1 MKKFVCILLSSALLF
16 ASCGKDE
23 PENGGSGSKDA
34 VIEQVR
40 LTPDRTSIIKN
51 PLTGWVLYVGR
62 QWNETF
68 WTSQGYDSMQ
78 TGDGTVVKVSD
89 YATCA
94 YLRTSWLNLE
104 PTEGAYVWK
113 DPTSN
118 FSRLVASLKGRGLK
132 MSFRIVVDGRDQQ
145 QNTPDYVFDAGAA
158 YFNSQV
164 GTRTVRSPYPDD
176 PVFQEKYA
184 KMLKALGEEFND
196 PDKTEF
202 VDGYGLGLWGEGH
215 TLIYKDN
222 ANKVQVFDW
231 ITDLYVEAFSRV
243 PLVMNYHNTIGDSV
257 NDNKLKADT
266 EELLDKCIAKGYSLR
281 NDAFGMHTY
290 YTAWHQNYAAKW
302 FYKRPIIMEG
312 GFVLNTHRYW
322 IYPEDGYREGHPED
336 VRQGEYEQSGESHVN
351 MMDFRTNG
359 EIQSWFKDA
368 FTLVNKFIQ
377 EGGYRLYPDQISLPV
392 EASHGSEVSIT
403 HRWVNL
409 GWGYCPVNIPQWNQK
424 YKVAFAL
431 LDRTSLKPVKTFV
444 CEDTDLSTWLQAK
457 PTSYTS
463 KITLTGFPAGQ
474 YVWAVGLV
482 DRTKGDAIGLNMS
495 VKSESLTPEGWAKLK
510 EVTIK

>member
-1 MKKFVCILLSSALLF
+1 MKRHLYILSAVL
-16 ASCGKDE
+16 AIVSCGK
-23 PENGGSGSKDA
+23 ENGGGEQSGSEDVKT
-34 VIEQVR
+34 EQVR

-62 QWNETF
+62 QWNDTF
-68 WTSQGYDSMQ
+68 WSSQNYDAMPTS
-78 TGDGTVVKVSD
+78 DGTTVKVSD

-94 YLRTSWLNLE
+94 YLRTSWKNLE
-104 PTEGAYVWK
+104 PTEGNYVWK
-113 DPTSN
+113 DPASN
-118 FSRLVASLKGRGLK
+118 FSKLVASLRARGLK
-132 MSFRIVVDGRDQQ
+132 MSFRVVVDGRDQGL
-145 QNTPDYVFDAGAA
+145 NTPEYVFNAGCA
-158 YFNSQV
+158 YYTD
-164 GTRTVRSPYPDD
+164 GTHTTWKSPYPDD

-184 KMLKALGEEFND
+184 KFIRAFGEEFND

-222 ANKVQVFDW
+222 SNKAAVFDW
-231 ITDLYVEAFSRV
+231 ITDLYLEAFSRI
-243 PLVMNYHNTIGDSV
+243 PLVMNYHNTIGDPV

-266 EELLDKCIAKGYSLR
+266 ETLLDRCVEKGYSLR

-290 YTAWHQNYAAKW
+290 YTKWHQGYAAKW
-302 FYKRPIIMEG
+302 FYKRPIVMEG

-336 VRQGEYEQSGESHVN
+336 VRRGEYEQSGESHVN

-368 FTLVNKFIQ
+368 FDLVKKFNQ
-377 EGGYRLYPDQISLPV
+377 EGGYRLYPDQITVPV
-392 EASHGSEVSIT
+392 EASHGADVSIS

-431 LDRTSLKPVKTFV
+431 LDRTTEEPVKVFV
-444 CEDTDLSTWLQAK
+444 CEDTDLSQWLQAK
-457 PTSYTS
+457 PTSYKS
-463 KITLTGFPAGQ
+463 SIRLSGFPAGR
-474 YVWAVGLV
+474 YTWAVGLV
-482 DRTKGDAIGLNMS
+482 DRTRDNAIGLNMS
-495 VKSESLTPEGWAKLK
+495 VKESFLTKDGWARIAD
-510 EVTIK
+510 VTIK